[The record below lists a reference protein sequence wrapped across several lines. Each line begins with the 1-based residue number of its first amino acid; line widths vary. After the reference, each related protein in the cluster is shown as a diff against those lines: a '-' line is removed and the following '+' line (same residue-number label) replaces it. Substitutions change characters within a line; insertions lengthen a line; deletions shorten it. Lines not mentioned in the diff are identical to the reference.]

1 MRQSIDCV
9 FAYVIVRM
17 TAMNRYKLAPQSRA
31 AAASAHP
38 SDGPLLVSWDHGEA
52 TPDALN
58 EKDLQVRAL
67 VLFHTWAPHR

>member
-58 EKDLQVRAL
+58 EKDLVRAL
-67 VLFHTWAPHR
+67 VLFHVGAP